1 MTDPTP
7 KLLGSF
13 YDEGVITFQVL
24 AADPEPPEA
33 GFYQLYAKAGGL
45 FVQDDHG
52 TVVGPLAAAGGPP

>member
-1 MTDPTP
+1 
-7 KLLGSF
+7 
-13 YDEGVITFQVL
+13 VL